1 MCLESTKNI
10 GVIAHYARGVITGEI
25 WLLQA
30 FFGAKSTKILQ
41 NMVSESISVEN
52 RFNMQCNRYD
62 PTETF

>member
-1 MCLESTKNI
+1 MCLKSIKNI

-30 FFGAKSTKILQ
+30 FFEANITKILQ
-41 NMVSESISVEN
+41 NMVSEPISVEN
-52 RFNMQCNRYD
+52 RFKEYGNRYH